1 MEGVAL
7 EALSLAGHLGLNNLV
22 VLWDNR
28 SLLHYAPHDYYPQ
41 RRSMERV
48 TVTGDVPIGVSGE
61 YTPETVAGNGMVNPT
76 EAPKK
81 PPKRHFERTV

>member
-1 MEGVAL
+1 
-7 EALSLAGHLGLNNLV
+7 

-48 TVTGDVPIGVSGE
+48 TITGDIPIGVTGE